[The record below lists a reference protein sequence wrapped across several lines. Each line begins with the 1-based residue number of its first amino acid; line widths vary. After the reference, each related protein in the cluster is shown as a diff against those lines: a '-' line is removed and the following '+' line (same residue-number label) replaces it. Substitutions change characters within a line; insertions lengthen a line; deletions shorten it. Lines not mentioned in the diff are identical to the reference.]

1 MSALAAGVLGHLVL
15 LLGPLLLVEGRLS
28 REPAVWVFVALATV
42 FCAVEAGAAHPTR
55 RSGKAEAGGWL
66 PAITG
71 LMLLM
76 VFLAA
81 LLGRGAGSAAGAV
94 LMVGGVALRWAA
106 MRQLGQ
112 WFVSEVRLLPGHELV
127 TEGVYRWVRHPSEL
141 GLLAIALG
149 AAVLLGCW
157 AAGVG
162 VAGLALLV
170 LWRVRVEDRMLALH
184 FPAAFAAWSRE
195 VPALLPRWRP

>member
-1 MSALAAGVLGHLVL
+1 MRALAAGVLGHLVL
-15 LLGPLLLVEGRLS
+15 LLGPLLFIEGRLP
-28 REPAVWVFVALATV
+28 REPTVWAFVALATV
-42 FCAVEAGAAHPTR
+42 FCVVEAGAAHPTR
-55 RSGKAEAGGWL
+55 EAGKAEAGGWL
-66 PAITG
+66 PAVTG
-71 LMLLM
+71 LALLT

-94 LMVGGVALRWAA
+94 LIAGGVALRWAA

-127 TEGVYRWVRHPSEL
+127 TGGVYRWVRHPSEL

-149 AAVLLGCW
+149 AAVLLGSR

-162 VAGLALLV
+162 VVGLALLV

-184 FPAAFAAWSRE
+184 FPRAFTAWARE

>member
-1 MSALAAGVLGHLVL
+1 MSALVAGVLGHLVL
-15 LLGPLLLVEGRLS
+15 LLGPLLLVEGRLPW
-28 REPAVWVFVALATV
+28 EPAVWAFVALATV
-42 FCAVEAGAAHPTR
+42 FCAAEASVAHPTR
-55 RSGKAEAGGWL
+55 RAGKAESGGWL
-66 PAITG
+66 PTVTG
-71 LMLLM
+71 LALLT

-94 LMVGGVALRWAA
+94 LMAGGVALRWAA
-106 MRQLGQ
+106 MRRLGQ

-127 TEGVYRWVRHPSEL
+127 TGGVYRWVRHPSEL

-149 AAVLLGCW
+149 AAVLLGSP

-162 VAGLALLV
+162 VVGLAVLV

-184 FPAAFAAWSRE
+184 FPTAFAAWARE

>member
-15 LLGPLLLVEGRLS
+15 LLGPLLLVEGRLP
-28 REPAVWVFVALATV
+28 REPAVWAFVALATV
-42 FCAVEAGAAHPTR
+42 FCAVEASAAHPTR
-55 RSGKAEAGGWL
+55 GAGRAEAGGWL
-66 PAITG
+66 PAVTG
-71 LMLLM
+71 LALLT

-81 LLGRGAGSAAGAV
+81 LLGRGAGSAAGAL
-94 LMVGGVALRWAA
+94 LMAGGVALRWAA
-106 MRQLGQ
+106 MRRLGQ

-127 TEGVYRWVRHPSEL
+127 TGGVYRWVRHPSEL

-149 AAVLLGCW
+149 AALLLGSR

-162 VAGLALLV
+162 GVGLALLV

-184 FPAAFAAWSRE
+184 FPEAFEAWSRE